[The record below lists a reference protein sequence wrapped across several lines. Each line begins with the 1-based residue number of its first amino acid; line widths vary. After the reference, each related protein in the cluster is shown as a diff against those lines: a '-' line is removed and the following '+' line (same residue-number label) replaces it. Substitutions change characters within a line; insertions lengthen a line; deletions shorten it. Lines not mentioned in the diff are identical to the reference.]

1 MIQPSSGESARMNIL
16 HVSCSPRGVGA
27 GSYRLSQRIIDAL
40 LQRHP
45 QAKIVARALWAAP
58 APHVDAGYAQ
68 ALAAG
73 GIDTPAAPGTA
84 LATSDAWIRELEAA
98 DCVVIAT
105 PLHNF
110 TVPAVLKNWID
121 HVVRIG
127 RTFSATPEGKVG
139 LLAGRPVYVAVS
151 SGGFR
156 TGEHAR
162 SPDFLEPYLKAI
174 LATIG
179 LGQVHFFS
187 LQAQSMGDALAA
199 RYAALARDAVA
210 DHFAAATQT

>member
-1 MIQPSSGESARMNIL
+1 MNIL
-16 HVSCSPRGVGA
+16 HISCSPRGVGA

-45 QAKIVARALWAAP
+45 QATVVQRALWAAP
-58 APHVDAGYAQ
+58 QLHVDAGYAL
-68 ALAAG
+68 ALASG
-73 GIDTPAAPGTA
+73 GVDTQAAPGSA

-110 TVPAVLKNWID
+110 TVPATLKNWID

-127 RTFSATPEGKVG
+127 RTFVATPEGKVG

-162 SPDFLEPYLKAI
+162 SPDFLEPYLRAI

-179 LGQVHFFS
+179 LAQVHFFS
-187 LQAQSMGDALAA
+187 LQAQSLGDALAA
-199 RYAALARDAVA
+199 RHAALAQDAVA
-210 DHFAAATQT
+210 DHFAAGAQR

>member
-1 MIQPSSGESARMNIL
+1 MNIL
-16 HVSCSPRGVGA
+16 HISCSPRGVGA

-40 LQRHP
+40 LQGHP
-45 QAKIVARALWAAP
+45 QARVVPRALWAAP
-58 APHVDAGYAQ
+58 QLHVDAGYAL
-68 ALAAG
+68 ALADG
-73 GIDTPAAPGTA
+73 GADTPAPPGTA

-110 TVPAVLKNWID
+110 TVPAALKTWID

-127 RTFSATPEGKVG
+127 RTFVATSEGKFG
-139 LLAGRPVYVAVS
+139 TLAGKPVYVAVS

-162 SPDFLEPYLKAI
+162 SPDFLEPYLRAI

-179 LGQVHFFS
+179 LAEVHFFS
-187 LQAQSMGDALAA
+187 LQAQSLGEALAA
-199 RYAALARDAVA
+199 RHAALAQDAVA
-210 DHFAAATQT
+210 AHFAAAAER